1 MELCSIE
8 KHEPDAA
15 LALARWEELQRIA
28 ADEHSQR
35 RFRRRAYERARDQ
48 ALRAVAMSLR
58 PWMLRNLRGSA
69 DGARVRRPKR
79 RRGRMA
85 RGAAS

>member
-8 KHEPDAA
+8 KQEPDAA

-28 ADEHSQR
+28 ADKHAQR
-35 RFRRRAYERARDQ
+35 RFRRRAYERARDSALQ
-48 ALRAVAMSLR
+48 ALALRVR
-58 PWMLRNLRGSA
+58 PWMLRKLRSSA
-69 DGARVRRPKR
+69 DGGRVRQPKR
-79 RRGRMA
+79 RRRRVA